1 MPNKIKYGLKNVY
14 YAKLTE
20 TIGVGGTPT
29 YEYATPVRIPG
40 AVSLSLDA
48 SSDTSPFYADDIVY
62 FRTDSNNGY
71 SGDLTLAL
79 IPEQF
84 RQDILREEIDDK
96 GVLSES
102 SNIAN
107 TNPFALL
114 FEFAGDEKAI
124 RHVLYNCS
132 ASRPAMSGNTKEA
145 SIEPQTETLTL
156 NADPRS
162 DGMVKA
168 RTGSETDST
177 VYNNWF
183 TSVYEIQNG

>member
-1 MPNKIKYGLKNVY
+1 MANKIKYGLKNVY

-29 YEYATPVRIPG
+29 YEYAAPVRIPG

-79 IPEQF
+79 IPEDF
-84 RQDILREEIDDK
+84 RVDILREELDDK
-96 GVLSES
+96 GVMSES

-183 TSVYEIQNG
+183 TSVYEVQNG

>member
-79 IPEQF
+79 IPEDF
-84 RQDILREEIDDK
+84 RVDILREELDDK
-96 GVLSES
+96 GVMSES

-183 TSVYEIQNG
+183 TSVYEVQNG